1 MKAQQDIEGIK
12 VPLPTDQRYNFALF
26 FQDYFPGY
34 ERLRMS
40 LRGLF
45 SQGLPVSAPYKGYEN
60 GYFRTPAYKRVDIG
74 FSWQIL
80 GEDFAI
86 RNRNSFCKA
95 FKNIWLGMDI
105 FNIFDMQNTNT
116 YYWVSDVY
124 NHQYAVPNFLTG
136 RQLNLKLIA
145 EF

>member
-1 MKAQQDIEGIK
+1 
-12 VPLPTDQRYNFALF
+12 
-26 FQDYFPGY
+26 
-34 ERLRMS
+34 MS
-40 LRGLF
+40 LRGLW
-45 SQGLPVSAPYKGYEN
+45 SQGLPVSAPYNGYEN
-60 GYFRTPAYKRVDIG
+60 GYFRTPTYKRVDIG

-86 RNRNSFCKA
+86 RNKSSFCKA
-95 FKNIWLGMDI
+95 FKNIWLGLDV

-124 NHQYAVPNFLTG
+124 NQQYAVPNYLTG
-136 RQLNLKLIA
+136 RQLNVKLMA